1 MSEQLIE
8 TQLPPSSGPDKS
20 ATCGIQDKQN
30 GCVVTVDQL
39 QALPLYHHQTIPDDY
54 IDAMGHMNVRWYM
67 ALFDEATWHFFDDV
81 NLSADYFKTYHAGG
95 FALRQFI
102 NYWSE
107 VRAGQV
113 VGVRTRLLGRSDKRF
128 HFMHFIIN
136 ETTGQAAASLESLG
150 THADL
155 RQRRSSPLPA
165 DIAERMDAHLER
177 NGRLDWQA
185 PICGAI
191 FL

>member
-1 MSEQLIE
+1 MKDQI
-8 TQLPPSSGPDKS
+8 
-20 ATCGIQDKQN
+20 IQDRGAYPNQSMDCAIRDKRN
-30 GCVVTVDQL
+30 GCVVTLDQL
-39 QALPLYHHQTIPDDY
+39 NELPLYYRQTIPEDY

-67 ALFDEATWHFFDDV
+67 TLFDEATWHFFEDLG
-81 NLSADYFKTYHAGG
+81 LSPKYFETHDAGG

-107 VRAGQV
+107 VRAGQSV
-113 VGVRTRLLGRSDKRF
+113 AVRTRLLDRSDKRF

-136 ETTGQAAASLESLG
+136 ESSGRAAASLESLG

-155 RQRRSSPLPA
+155 KRRRSSHLPEE
-165 DIAERMDAHLER
+165 ITKRMDTHLER

-185 PICGAI
+185 PTCGAI
-191 FL
+191 AIK